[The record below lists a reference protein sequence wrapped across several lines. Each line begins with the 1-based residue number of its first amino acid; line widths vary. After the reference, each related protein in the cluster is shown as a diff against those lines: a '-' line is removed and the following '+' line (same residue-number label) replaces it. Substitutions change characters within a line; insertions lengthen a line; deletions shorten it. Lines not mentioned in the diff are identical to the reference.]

1 MSDQITITGIH
12 GYGHHGLFENER
24 SNGQDFYVDL
34 ILNLDLS
41 QAAQSDA
48 IEDTV
53 NYAEI
58 TELTHKEITTNP
70 VNLIEKLA
78 YRIAERILSSHP
90 KVKAITVTVHKPQA
104 PVGLKVQDIS
114 VVVNK
119 IR

>member
-24 SNGQDFYVDL
+24 TNGQDFYVDL

-58 TELTHKEITTNP
+58 TELTHQEITTDP

-104 PVGLKVQDIS
+104 PVGLKIQDIS

-119 IR
+119 TR

>member
-1 MSDQITITGIH
+1 M
-12 GYGHHGLFENER
+12 
-24 SNGQDFYVDL
+24 DL

-58 TELTHKEITTNP
+58 TELTHHEITTDP

-119 IR
+119 TR

>member
-1 MSDQITITGIH
+1 MNDQITITGIH

-58 TELTHKEITTNP
+58 TELTHHEITTDP

-90 KVKAITVTVHKPQA
+90 KIKAITVTVHKPQA

-114 VVVNK
+114 VIVNK
-119 IR
+119 TR

>member
-1 MSDQITITGIH
+1 MIDQITITGIH

-58 TELTHKEITTNP
+58 TELTHQEITTDP

-119 IR
+119 TR

>member
-58 TELTHKEITTNP
+58 TELTHQEITTDP

-104 PVGLKVQDIS
+104 PVGLKIQDIS

-119 IR
+119 TR

>member
-1 MSDQITITGIH
+1 
-12 GYGHHGLFENER
+12 
-24 SNGQDFYVDL
+24 
-34 ILNLDLS
+34 LNLDLS

-58 TELTHKEITTNP
+58 TELTHQEITTDP

-114 VVVNK
+114 VIVNK
-119 IR
+119 TR

>member
-1 MSDQITITGIH
+1 MNDQITITGIH

-58 TELTHKEITTNP
+58 TELTHHEITTDP

-114 VVVNK
+114 VIVNK
-119 IR
+119 TR

>member
-1 MSDQITITGIH
+1 MSDQISITGIH
-12 GYGHHGLFENER
+12 GYGFHGLFENER
-24 SNGQDFYVDL
+24 INGQDFYVDL
-34 ILNLDLS
+34 VLNLDLT
-41 QAAQSDA
+41 QAAHSDA

-53 NYAEI
+53 NYAAI
-58 TELTHKEITTNP
+58 TELTHQEITTNP

-90 KVKAITVTVHKPQA
+90 KVESVIVTVHKPQA

-119 IR
+119 AR

>member
-1 MSDQITITGIH
+1 MNDQITITGIH

-58 TELTHKEITTNP
+58 TELTHQEITTDP

-114 VVVNK
+114 VIVNK
-119 IR
+119 TR

>member
-1 MSDQITITGIH
+1 MNDQITITGIH

-58 TELTHKEITTNP
+58 TELTHHEITTDP

-119 IR
+119 TR

>member
-1 MSDQITITGIH
+1 MSDQIVITGIH
-12 GYGHHGLFENER
+12 GYGFHGLFENER
-24 SNGQDFYVDL
+24 KNGQDFYVDL
-34 ILNLDLS
+34 ILNLDLAS
-41 QAAQSDA
+41 AAQSDA

-58 TELTHKEITTNP
+58 TELTHQEITTNP

-78 YRIAERILSSHP
+78 YRIAETILSSHP
-90 KVKAITVTVHKPQA
+90 KVKSVTVTVHKPQA

-119 IR
+119 AR

>member
-58 TELTHKEITTNP
+58 TELTHQEITADP

-119 IR
+119 TR

>member
-119 IR
+119 TR

>member
-58 TELTHKEITTNP
+58 TELTHQEITTDP

>member
-1 MSDQITITGIH
+1 MNDQITITGIH

-58 TELTHKEITTNP
+58 TELTHQEITTDP

-104 PVGLKVQDIS
+104 PVGLKVQDVS

-119 IR
+119 TR

>member
-58 TELTHKEITTNP
+58 TELTHQEITTDP

-114 VVVNK
+114 VVVYK
-119 IR
+119 TR

>member
-58 TELTHKEITTNP
+58 TELTHREITTDP

-114 VVVNK
+114 VIVNK
-119 IR
+119 TR

>member
-1 MSDQITITGIH
+1 MNDQITITGIH

-58 TELTHKEITTNP
+58 TELTHQEITTDP

-114 VVVNK
+114 VVVYK
-119 IR
+119 TR

>member
-1 MSDQITITGIH
+1 MNDQITITGIH

-58 TELTHKEITTNP
+58 TELTHQEITTDP

-119 IR
+119 TR

>member
-58 TELTHKEITTNP
+58 TELTHQEITTDP

-90 KVKAITVTVHKPQA
+90 KIKAITVTVHKPQA
-104 PVGLKVQDIS
+104 PVGLKIQDIS

-119 IR
+119 TR

>member
-1 MSDQITITGIH
+1 MNDQITITGIH

-58 TELTHKEITTNP
+58 TELTHHEITTDP

>member
-58 TELTHKEITTNP
+58 TELTHQEITTNP

-104 PVGLKVQDIS
+104 PVGLKIQDIS

-119 IR
+119 TR

>member
-58 TELTHKEITTNP
+58 TELTHQEITTDP

-119 IR
+119 TR

>member
-104 PVGLKVQDIS
+104 PVGLKIQDIS

-119 IR
+119 TR

>member
-24 SNGQDFYVDL
+24 SNGQDFY
-34 ILNLDLS
+34 
-41 QAAQSDA
+41 
-48 IEDTV
+48 
-53 NYAEI
+53 YAEI
-58 TELTHKEITTNP
+58 TELTHQEITTDP

-78 YRIAERILSSHP
+78 YRIAERILGSHP

-119 IR
+119 TR

>member
-58 TELTHKEITTNP
+58 TELTHHEITTDP

-90 KVKAITVTVHKPQA
+90 KIKAITVTVHKPQA

-119 IR
+119 TR

>member
-1 MSDQITITGIH
+1 M
-12 GYGHHGLFENER
+12 
-24 SNGQDFYVDL
+24 DL

-58 TELTHKEITTNP
+58 TELTHQEITTDP

-119 IR
+119 TR

>member
-58 TELTHKEITTNP
+58 TELTHHEITTDP

-104 PVGLKVQDIS
+104 PVGLKIQDIS

-119 IR
+119 TR

>member
-58 TELTHKEITTNP
+58 TELTHREITTDP

-119 IR
+119 TR

>member
-1 MSDQITITGIH
+1 MIDQITITGIH

-58 TELTHKEITTNP
+58 TELTHQEITTDP

>member
-1 MSDQITITGIH
+1 MSDQIIISGIH

-24 SNGQDFYVDL
+24 LNGQDFYVDL
-34 ILNLDLS
+34 TLNLDLAA
-41 QAAQSDA
+41 AAQSDA

-58 TELTHKEITTNP
+58 TELIHQEITTNP

-78 YRIAERILSSHP
+78 YRIAERILSSHL
-90 KVKAITVTVHKPQA
+90 KIQAVTVTVHKPQA
-104 PVGLKVQDIS
+104 PVGLKVQDIL

-119 IR
+119 VR

>member
-58 TELTHKEITTNP
+58 TELTHHEITTDP

-119 IR
+119 TR

>member
-1 MSDQITITGIH
+1 MNDQITITGIH

-58 TELTHKEITTNP
+58 TELTHQEITTDP

-90 KVKAITVTVHKPQA
+90 KIKAITVTVHKPQA

-119 IR
+119 TR

>member
-24 SNGQDFYVDL
+24 TNGQDFYVDL

-58 TELTHKEITTNP
+58 TELTHHEITTDP

-104 PVGLKVQDIS
+104 PVGLKIQDIS

-119 IR
+119 TR

>member
-58 TELTHKEITTNP
+58 TELTHKEITTDP

-104 PVGLKVQDIS
+104 PVGLKIQDIS

-119 IR
+119 TR

>member
-1 MSDQITITGIH
+1 MNDQITITGIH

-58 TELTHKEITTNP
+58 TELTHREITTDP

-90 KVKAITVTVHKPQA
+90 KIKAITVTVHKPQA

-119 IR
+119 TR